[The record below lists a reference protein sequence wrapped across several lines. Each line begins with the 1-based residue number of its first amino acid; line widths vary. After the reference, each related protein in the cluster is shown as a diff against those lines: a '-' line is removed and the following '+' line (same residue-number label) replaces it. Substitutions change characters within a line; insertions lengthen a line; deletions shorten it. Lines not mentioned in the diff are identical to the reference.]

1 MAGYLHR
8 TARVTPIASR
18 TRIDAGAQ
26 QTVEQLTAVCAAGGT
41 TVITAEP
48 ATVLGY
54 LDSGGL

>member
-1 MAGYLHR
+1 MARYLRR

-26 QTVEQLTAVCAAGGT
+26 QTLEQLAAVCEAGAS

-54 LDSGGL
+54 LEQAGL